1 MIIYQSVNLKLS
13 NVMIHHWKGIYMTIQ
28 LDLIQTVGL
37 AVLVFMLGRWIKSK
51 VELFQKYFI
60 PAPVIGGLICSVLIF
75 IGAKTNLF
83 TIEMTNTL
91 QDFFMNIFFT
101 GTGFTC
107 SFAVLKKSGKL
118 GAKLAVGAVVFLVVQ
133 NLVGVG
139 LSKVFGINPLLG
151 IAMGSISMSGGVGSG
166 ASFGP
171 TLEALGADG
180 GTTVGV
186 AAATFGLL
194 LGSITGGPVAERLI
208 KKYNLKSSVSEQ
220 TEEKKETHPLNQ
232 TTFFNSVLLVL
243 LAAFMGSYISALL
256 KLTGLSFPYYV
267 GCLFGG
273 AIIRNIA
280 DARKTDLRMYEIDV
294 ISSVSLNL
302 FLSMALMS
310 LNIMKLIDLAV
321 PMIVILL
328 TQAVVMMLWAYFVTF
343 RTTGKDY
350 DAAVMAAGHCGVG
363 LGQTPNAVANMA
375 AVIDRNGPAPT
386 AWFVLPVVTVIFINI
401 MNPIIITFF
410 INLFS

>member
-1 MIIYQSVNLKLS
+1 
-13 NVMIHHWKGIYMTIQ
+13 MTIQ

-75 IGAKTNLF
+75 LGAKTNTF

-171 TLEALGADG
+171 TLEALGAEG

-208 KKYNLKSSVSEQ
+208 KKYNLKSTV
-220 TEEKKETHPLNQ
+220 TEETKEEKETHPLVQ
-232 TTFFNSVLLVL
+232 STFFNSVLLVL
-243 LAAFMGSYISALL
+243 LAAFIGSYISALL

-273 AIIRNIA
+273 ALIRNIA
-280 DARKTDLRMYEIDV
+280 DMRGVDLRMYEIDV
-294 ISSVSLNL
+294 ISNVSLNL

-310 LNIMKLIDLAV
+310 LNIMKLIDLAI

-410 INLFS
+410 INLFK

>member
-1 MIIYQSVNLKLS
+1 
-13 NVMIHHWKGIYMTIQ
+13 MTIQ
-28 LDLIQTVGL
+28 LDLLQTVGL

-51 VELFQKYFI
+51 VSLFQKYFI

-75 IGAKTNLF
+75 IGVKTNLF
-83 TIEMTNTL
+83 QVEMTNTL

-107 SFAVLKKSGKL
+107 SIAVIKKSGKL
-118 GAKLAVGAVVFLVVQ
+118 GAILAVGAVSFLVVQ

-139 LSKVFGINPLLG
+139 LSKVFGLNPLLG

-171 TLEALGADG
+171 TLEALGAEG

-208 KKYNLKSSVSEQ
+208 KKYNLKSTATET
-220 TEEKKETHPLNQ
+220 TEEKKEIHELSQNS
-232 TTFFNSVLLVL
+232 FFNSLLLVL
-243 LAAFMGSYISALL
+243 LAAFIGSYISALL
-256 KLTGLSFPYYV
+256 KMTGLSFPYYV

-273 AIIRNIA
+273 ALVRNIA
-280 DARKTDLRMYEIDV
+280 DARGVELRMYEIDV
-294 ISSVSLNL
+294 ISNCSLNL

-343 RTTGKDY
+343 RTMGKDY

-375 AVIDRNGPAPT
+375 AIIDRNGPAPT
-386 AWFVLPVVTVIFINI
+386 AWFVLPVITVIFINI

-410 INLFS
+410 INLFK

>member
-1 MIIYQSVNLKLS
+1 
-13 NVMIHHWKGIYMTIQ
+13 MTIQ

-51 VELFQKYFI
+51 VQIFQKYFI
-60 PAPVIGGLICSVLIF
+60 PAPVIGGLICSILIF
-75 IGAKTNLF
+75 IGVKANAF

-91 QDFFMNIFFT
+91 QDFFMNVFFT

-118 GAKLAVGAVVFLVVQ
+118 GAKLAVGAVLFLVVQ

-171 TLEALGADG
+171 TLESLGADG
-180 GTTVGV
+180 GTTIGV

-194 LGSITGGPVAERLI
+194 LGSITGGPVAKRLI
-208 KKYNLKSSVSEQ
+208 KKYDLKSSVSEDA
-220 TEEKKETHPLNQ
+220 EEKKETNLLVQ
-232 TTFFNSVLLVL
+232 SSFYNSVLLVL
-243 LAAFMGSYISALL
+243 LAAFIGSYISSLL

-273 AIIRNIA
+273 ALIRNIA
-280 DARKTDLRMYEIDV
+280 DARGVELRMHEIDV
-294 ISSVSLNL
+294 ISNVSLNL

-310 LNIMKLIDLAV
+310 LNIMKLIDLAI

-328 TQAVVMMLWAYFVTF
+328 TQAVVMMLWAYFITF
-343 RTTGKDY
+343 NTTGRDY

-375 AVIDRNGPAPT
+375 AVIDKNGPAPT

>member
-1 MIIYQSVNLKLS
+1 MEQSERRDKT
-13 NVMIHHWKGIYMTIQ
+13 TIS
-28 LDLIQTVGL
+28 LDLIQTTGL
-37 AVLVFMLGRWIKSK
+37 AVLVYMLGRWIKSK
-51 VELFQKYFI
+51 VSFFRKYFI
-60 PAPVIGGLICSVLIF
+60 PAPVIGGLICSILIF
-75 IGAKTNLF
+75 AGHRTGAF
-83 TIEMTNTL
+83 EVEMNASL

-107 SFAVLKKSGKL
+107 SWAILKKSGKL
-118 GAKLAVGAVVFLVVQ
+118 GAKLAVGAVFFLIIQ

-139 LSKVFGINPLLG
+139 LCSVFGLNKLLG

-171 TLEALGADG
+171 TLESLGAEG
-180 GTTVGV
+180 GTAIGV
-186 AAATFGLL
+186 AAATFELL
-194 LGSITGGPVAERLI
+194 LGSITGGPVAEFLI
-208 KKYNLKSSVSEQ
+208 KKYNLKSTGESMEK
-220 TEEKKETHPLNQ
+220 EEKQSHPLEQNS
-232 TTFFNSVLLVL
+232 FFNSVLLIL
-243 LAAFMGSYISALL
+243 LAAFIGSYISMLL

-273 AIIRNIA
+273 ALIRNIA
-280 DARKTDLRMYEIDV
+280 DARGIDLRMHEIDV
-294 ISSVSLNL
+294 ISNTSLNL

-310 LNIMKLIDLAV
+310 LNIAKLIDLAL

-328 TQAVVMMLWAYFVTF
+328 AQAIVMMLWAGLVTF
-343 RTTGKDY
+343 NTMGRDY

-375 AVIDRNGPAPT
+375 AVIEKNGPAPT

-401 MNPIIITFF
+401 CNPIIITFF
-410 INLFS
+410 INLFK

>member
-1 MIIYQSVNLKLS
+1 
-13 NVMIHHWKGIYMTIQ
+13 MTIQ

-75 IGAKTNLF
+75 LGAKTNTF

-171 TLEALGADG
+171 TLEALGAEG

-208 KKYNLKSSVSEQ
+208 KKYNLKSTV
-220 TEEKKETHPLNQ
+220 TEETKEEKETHPLVQ
-232 TTFFNSVLLVL
+232 STFFNSVLLVL
-243 LAAFMGSYISALL
+243 LAAFIGSYISALL
-256 KLTGLSFPYYV
+256 KLTGFSFPYYV

-273 AIIRNIA
+273 ALIRNIA
-280 DARKTDLRMYEIDV
+280 DMRGVDLRMYEIDV
-294 ISSVSLNL
+294 ISNVSLNL

-310 LNIMKLIDLAV
+310 LNIMKLIDLAI